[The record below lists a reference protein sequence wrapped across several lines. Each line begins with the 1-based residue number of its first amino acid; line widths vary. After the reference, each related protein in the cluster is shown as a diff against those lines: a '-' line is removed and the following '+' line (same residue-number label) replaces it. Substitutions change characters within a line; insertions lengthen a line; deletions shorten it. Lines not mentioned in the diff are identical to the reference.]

1 MTDLDDESTDGR
13 VGSDTEGV
21 DGRVGSDTEGVDGR
35 VGSDTEGVD
44 GRVGSDPEGTDGRVG
59 SDSDRTA
66 VESGEPPGDEAPVA
80 SHDVDPGHF
89 TGDPTPRTLGFDGY
103 AAATD
108 PRNSFQDLIE
118 RTTEEVHDRAA
129 YRELATMEAYLSGW
143 VATALTLD
151 DAGRVLLVQ
160 HEDADHWAAPGGTLA
175 PGETLEAG
183 LRREIEE
190 ETGVAVEPTRPH
202 AVTDATSRNDDSPSE
217 ERTGFRV
224 VTFGARATGAVT
236 PIPDAGIESGSEIAD
251 ARWFESLPENTFGG
265 EVTATILERE
275 LSN

>member
-1 MTDLDDESTDGR
+1 MTDLDDEST
-13 VGSDTEGV
+13 
-21 DGRVGSDTEGVDGR
+21 DGR

-80 SHDVDPGHF
+80 SLDVDPGHF
-89 TGDPTPRTLGFDGY
+89 SGEPAPRTLGFDGY

-108 PRNSFQDLIE
+108 PRNSFEDLIE
-118 RTTEEVHDRAA
+118 RTTEDVHDPTE

-160 HEDADHWAAPGGTLA
+160 HEGADHWAAPGGTLE

-190 ETGVAVEPTRPH
+190 ETGVAVDPTRPH
-202 AVTDATSRNDDSPSE
+202 AITDAYSRNDASPNE
-217 ERTGFRV
+217 EWTGFRV
-224 VTFGARATGAVT
+224 VTFGARASGEVT
-236 PIPDAGIESGSEIAD
+236 PIPDAGIERGSEIAD
-251 ARWFESLPENTFGG
+251 AAWFESLPENTFGG
-265 EVTATILERE
+265 EVTARVLERE